1 MKKNIINGL
10 LMLATGVFAVS
21 CADYNVTDDF
31 TAEPDPTI
39 TEPYK
44 DLAPVKSYIDRS
56 KNPNMSL
63 GVTLKVTDYNKQALA
78 HAAAMTN
85 FDNLAFGT
93 SLMSGKIV
101 NAKGVMNFLDMKDL
115 LDHVEEIGGDVFGSP
130 IVANANQAD
139 EWLNTLTA
147 PIEIAVDPIQDKYV
161 DYTTMETFTGTAKKG
176 KPSIVKNFDGTD
188 NALKL
193 PKRSKVYIVEDFDID
208 LLGTY
213 TVTFYAKVDKDETVV
228 CTFSDNK
235 IQEGK
240 GDKLYELKKGKWVKV
255 VVEATPAEGA
265 TAGYL
270 MVEGN
275 LNSDV
280 YIKNVSVVH
289 TPDNHRPQTAQEL
302 NDTLNYALNAWCD
315 GLMKINAG
323 RIKSFDL
330 IDEALDTKAELENGM
345 LDLKHS
351 TEKIFWQDVF
361 GSENYAKAVSDAAI
375 KAFTNRNG
383 DPAQLKFFISETGL
397 ADQKRFESLKYWIGV
412 WDAKGAKIDGI
423 NAKLNLSYS
432 EDAATQAETVA
443 AFDKL
448 LENLVSTGKLIRLS
462 NFDITYKDAD
472 QKRFE
477 SLKYWI
483 GVWDAKGAKIDG
495 INAKLNLSYSEDAA
509 TQAETVAAFDK
520 LLENLVSTGKL
531 IRLSNFDIT
540 YKDATGANVSA
551 KDITE
556 EQRQKLADFYAYVIK
571 SYMSKIPSDKQAGLC
586 KGNMVDTSDPVGLW
600 SVDSNSKDW
609 VRTATYKAFCD
620 ALSGN

>member
-93 SLMSGKIV
+93 SLMSGKIG

-161 DYTTMETFTGTAKKG
+161 DYTTMETFTGTAMRG
-176 KPSIVKNFDGTD
+176 KPSIVKNYDGTD

-462 NFDITYKDAD
+462 NFDITYKDA
-472 QKRFE
+472 
-477 SLKYWI
+477 
-483 GVWDAKGAKIDG
+483 
-495 INAKLNLSYSEDAA
+495 
-509 TQAETVAAFDK
+509 
-520 LLENLVSTGKL
+520 
-531 IRLSNFDIT
+531 
-540 YKDATGANVSA
+540 TGANVSA

>member
-462 NFDITYKDAD
+462 NFDITYKDA
-472 QKRFE
+472 
-477 SLKYWI
+477 
-483 GVWDAKGAKIDG
+483 
-495 INAKLNLSYSEDAA
+495 
-509 TQAETVAAFDK
+509 
-520 LLENLVSTGKL
+520 
-531 IRLSNFDIT
+531 
-540 YKDATGANVSA
+540 TGANVSA

-571 SYMSKIPSDKQAGLC
+571 SYMSKIPGDKQAGLC

>member
-115 LDHVEEIGGDVFGSP
+115 LDHVDEIGGDVFGSP

-161 DYTTMETFTGTAKKG
+161 DYTTMETFTGTAKRG
-176 KPSIVKNFDGTD
+176 KPSIVKNYDGTD

-462 NFDITYKDAD
+462 NFDITYKDA
-472 QKRFE
+472 
-477 SLKYWI
+477 
-483 GVWDAKGAKIDG
+483 
-495 INAKLNLSYSEDAA
+495 
-509 TQAETVAAFDK
+509 
-520 LLENLVSTGKL
+520 
-531 IRLSNFDIT
+531 
-540 YKDATGANVSA
+540 TGANVSA

-556 EQRQKLADFYAYVIK
+556 EQRQKLADFNAYVIK

>member
-31 TAEPDPTI
+31 TTEPDPTI

-176 KPSIVKNFDGTD
+176 KPSIVKNFDGTE

-462 NFDITYKDAD
+462 NFDITYKDA
-472 QKRFE
+472 
-477 SLKYWI
+477 
-483 GVWDAKGAKIDG
+483 
-495 INAKLNLSYSEDAA
+495 
-509 TQAETVAAFDK
+509 
-520 LLENLVSTGKL
+520 
-531 IRLSNFDIT
+531 
-540 YKDATGANVSA
+540 TGANVSA

-556 EQRQKLADFYAYVIK
+556 EQRQKLADFNAYVIK